1 MMHNLVRELALLALA
16 ALLLAGCGDSSGGC
30 SSDCVSVNDGGP
42 VIKGSGT
49 AKTESRTV
57 APFTAIRME
66 IGGRAEIER
75 TPGSSPGAAANLA
88 GNLAVTA
95 DDNLLGLLTAE
106 VKDGTLIL
114 GAEKGKSFAGKMPVY
129 KITVA
134 DLRSLALQ
142 GSGEADAGKLDGNAL
157 AVAIAGSGAA
167 KLAGR
172 ADELTIAV
180 SGSGTC
186 NAAALTA
193 KRATVSV
200 SGSGEVTVNA
210 SEALDAK
217 VSGSG
222 SVHYLGAPKLTQAVS
237 GSGTIT
243 QKAD

>member
-1 MMHNLVRELALLALA
+1 MRALVRNLVLLVLA
-16 ALLLAGCGDSSGGC
+16 AFLLAGCFDDWNGC
-30 SSDCVSVNDGGP
+30 SNACISVNDGGP

-57 APFTAIRME
+57 APFTAIRMD
-66 IGGRAEIER
+66 IGGRVEIER

-88 GNLAVTA
+88 GNLAITA
-95 DDNLLGLLTAE
+95 DDNLLGLLTTE

-114 GAEKGKSFAGKMPVY
+114 GTEKGKSLAGKMPVY

-134 DLRSLALQ
+134 DLRSLELK
-142 GSGEADAGKLDGNAL
+142 GSGEADAGKLDSNAL
-157 AVAIAGSGAA
+157 SVSLAGSSAA

-180 SGSGTC
+180 SGSAEC
-186 NAAALTA
+186 NAGALTA

-200 SGSGEVTVNA
+200 SGSGDVTVNA

-243 QKAD
+243 RKAD

>member
-1 MMHNLVRELALLALA
+1 MRAVALQVLALLVPA
-16 ALLLAGCGDSSGGC
+16 AFLLAGCFDDWSGCTG
-30 SSDCVSVNDGGP
+30 SCVSVNNGGP

-66 IGGRAEIER
+66 ISGRAEIEH
-75 TPGSSPGAAANLA
+75 TGAES
-88 GNLAVTA
+88 LAVTA
-95 DDNLLGLLTAE
+95 DDNLLGLLTTE

-129 KITVA
+129 KITIA
-134 DLRSLALQ
+134 DLRSLELK
-142 GSGEADAGKLDGNAL
+142 GSAEANAGKLDSNAL
-157 AVAIAGSGAA
+157 SVALSGSSEA

-180 SGSGTC
+180 SGSAEC

-200 SGSGEVTVNA
+200 SGSGDVTVNA
-210 SEALDAK
+210 SETLDAK

-222 SVHYLGAPKLTQAVS
+222 SVHYLGSPKLTKAVS
-237 GSGTIT
+237 GSGSIT
-243 QKAD
+243 QKAN

>member
-1 MMHNLVRELALLALA
+1 MRAVALQVVALLVLA
-16 ALLLAGCGDSSGGC
+16 AFVLAGCFDDWSGC
-30 SSDCVSVNDGGP
+30 ASDCISVNDGGP

-75 TPGSSPGAAANLA
+75 TPGSSPGAAAS
-88 GNLAVTA
+88 LAVTA
-95 DDNLLGLLTAE
+95 DDNLLGLLTTE

-114 GAEKGKSFAGKMPVY
+114 GTEKGKSLAGKMPVY

-134 DLRSLALQ
+134 DLRSLELK
-142 GSGEADAGKLDGNAL
+142 GSGEADAGKLDSNAL
-157 AVAIAGSGAA
+157 SVAVAGSSAA

-180 SGSGTC
+180 SGSAAC
-186 NAAALTA
+186 NAGALTA

-200 SGSGEVTVNA
+200 SGSGDVTVNA

-222 SVHYLGAPKLTQAVS
+222 SVHYLGAPKLTKAVS
-237 GSGTIT
+237 GSGSIT
-243 QKAD
+243 GSAN

>member
-1 MMHNLVRELALLALA
+1 MMRELALLVLA
-16 ALLLAGCGDSSGGC
+16 AFLLAGCSDDSGGC
-30 SSDCVSVNDGGP
+30 SSDCVSVNDGGG

-49 AKTESRTV
+49 AKTESCTV

-75 TPGSSPGAAANLA
+75 TGAAS
-88 GNLAVTA
+88 LAVTA
-95 DDNLLGLLTAE
+95 DDNLLGLFTAE

-114 GAEKGKSFAGKMPVY
+114 GTEKGKSLAGKMPVY

-134 DLRSLALQ
+134 ELRSLELK

-157 AVAIAGSGAA
+157 SVALAGSSAV

-180 SGSGTC
+180 SGSAAC

-237 GSGTIT
+237 GSGSIT
-243 QKAD
+243 RKAD

>member
-1 MMHNLVRELALLALA
+1 MRAVALQVLALLVLA
-16 ALLLAGCGDSSGGC
+16 AFVLAGCFDDWSGCTGDC
-30 SSDCVSVNDGGP
+30 ISVNDGGP

-57 APFTAIRME
+57 APFTAIRTE

-75 TPGSSPGAAANLA
+75 TGAAS
-88 GNLAVTA
+88 LAVTA

-114 GAEKGKSFAGKMPVY
+114 GTEKGKSLAGKIPVY

-134 DLRSLALQ
+134 DLRSLELK
-142 GSGEADAGKLDGNAL
+142 GSGEANAGRLDSHAL
-157 AVAIAGSGAA
+157 AVAVAGSSAA

-180 SGSGTC
+180 SGSAAC

-193 KRATVSV
+193 KRATVRV
-200 SGSGEVTVNA
+200 SGSGDVTVNA

-222 SVHYLGAPKLTQAVS
+222 SVHYLGAPKLTKAVS
-237 GSGTIT
+237 GSGSIT
-243 QKAD
+243 GSAN

>member
-1 MMHNLVRELALLALA
+1 M
-16 ALLLAGCGDSSGGC
+16 
-30 SSDCVSVNDGGP
+30 NDGGP

-66 IGGRAEIER
+66 ISGRAEIER
-75 TPGSSPGAAANLA
+75 TPGSSPGAAASLA

-95 DDNLLGLLTAE
+95 DDNLLGVLTAE

-129 KITVA
+129 KITIA
-134 DLRSLALQ
+134 DLRSLELK
-142 GSGEADAGKLDGNAL
+142 GSGEANAGKLDSNAL
-157 AVAIAGSGAA
+157 SVALSGSSEA

-180 SGSGTC
+180 SGSAEC

-200 SGSGEVTVNA
+200 SGSGDVTVNA
-210 SEALDAK
+210 SETLDAK

-222 SVHYLGAPKLTQAVS
+222 SVHYLGSPKLTKAVS
-237 GSGTIT
+237 GSGSIT
-243 QKAD
+243 QKAN